1 MNNNNILELEKSLFK
16 YEYMSNVD
24 YLNSVIDDSYLE
36 VGKSGYKI
44 TKKDVIDEL
53 SSLDEDRNIIIYNFS
68 CNELSNDIYLV
79 HYFTKKESDNIF
91 RTSIWK
97 KENNNFKILFHQ
109 ASLYKDEIN
118 LIEF

>member
-1 MNNNNILELEKSLFK
+1 MLLSLLPHFQSAMNH
-16 YEYMSNVD
+16 
-24 YLNSVIDDSYLE
+24 IDNLL
-36 VGKSGYKI
+36 I
-44 TKKDVIDEL
+44 
-53 SSLDEDRNIIIYNFS
+53 F
-68 CNELSNDIYLV
+68 LV

>member
-1 MNNNNILELEKSLFK
+1 MNNNILELEKSLFK

-24 YLNSVIDDSYLE
+24 YLNSVIDDNYLE

-44 TKKDVIDEL
+44 TKSDVIEEL
-53 SSLDEDRNIIIYNFS
+53 SKLDEDRNIIIYNFS
-68 CNELSNDIYLV
+68 CSEISNDIFLV

-97 KENNNFKILFHQ
+97 KENNDYKIFFHQ
-109 ASLYKDEIN
+109 ATLYKDEIN

>member
-1 MNNNNILELEKSLFK
+1 MMNKILELEKSLFK
-16 YEYMSNVD
+16 YEYMSDVD
-24 YLNSVIDDSYLE
+24 YLNNVIDDSYLE

-53 SSLDEDRNIIIYNFS
+53 SSLDEDRNIIIYNFR
-68 CNELSNDIYLV
+68 CNEISNDIYLV
-79 HYFTKKESDNIF
+79 HYFTKKDNDNIF

-97 KENNNFKILFHQ
+97 KDDGNYKILFHQ
-109 ASLYKDEIN
+109 ATLYKDEIN

>member
-1 MNNNNILELEKSLFK
+1 MMNKILELEKSLFK
-16 YEYMSNVD
+16 YEYMSDVD
-24 YLNSVIDDSYLE
+24 YLNNVIDDSYLE

-44 TKKDVIDEL
+44 TKSDVIEEL
-53 SSLDEDRNIIIYNFS
+53 SKLDEDRNIIIYNFS
-68 CNELSNDIYLV
+68 CSEISNDIFLV